1 MAKTIIQVSEQ
12 DFRKSGKYGDKLI
25 SILKDRDM
33 DIRNGK
39 MYVRTNL
46 AYNHSSSEIKV
57 FNQVLR
63 NLRLNNVVGINI
75 MLD

>member
-33 DIRNGK
+33 DIGNGK

-46 AYNHSSSEIKV
+46 AYNHPSSEIRV

-63 NLRLNNVVGINI
+63 NLRMNNIMGINI
-75 MLD
+75 ILD

>member
-12 DFRKSGKYGDKLI
+12 SFRKSGKYGDALI

-33 DIRNGK
+33 DIKNGR

-46 AYNHSSSEIKV
+46 AYNHPSSEIKV

-63 NLRLNNVVGINI
+63 NLRVNNIVGINI
-75 MLD
+75 ILD

>member
-1 MAKTIIQVSEQ
+1 MTKTIIQVSEQ
-12 DFRKSGKYGDKLI
+12 NFRESGKYGDKLI

-33 DIRNGK
+33 DIKNGR

-46 AYNHSSSEIKV
+46 AYNHPSSEIKV

-63 NLRLNNVVGINI
+63 NLRMNNVVGINI

>member
-12 DFRKSGKYGDKLI
+12 SFRKSGKYGDALI

-33 DIRNGK
+33 DIKNGR

-63 NLRLNNVVGINI
+63 NLRMNNIVGINI
-75 MLD
+75 ILD